1 MQRFGIKLRHYNKQS
16 CRRQSH
22 KIIIGYEESYF
33 HIKIIIGYEESYF
46 HINYRS
52 LYYGRSQLMHKGRS
66 RKSQLCNAPGGDR
79 QFQRHLTSN
88 SVDVVYTQSTGSP
101 RVEIYAPDNEIDRIT
116 VETRN
121 GILRVGIK
129 GDNNHKVWGSAKREV
144 RVSAPA
150 VNSLEASSSGDIILK
165 NGMTSNGNITISVS
179 SSGDVIGDNISCTGN
194 IDLSASSSGDI
205 KAGNMK
211 CRNLTAAASSSGNVK
226 IGTLSCDNFTAHAGS
241 SGDVV
246 VRMLTA
252 QNVKA
257 HANSSGDVKLSG
269 TCVNAELNAS
279 SSGDI
284 NASGLKAKNIS
295 KSESSSGSVVYGN

>member
-1 MQRFGIKLRHYNKQS
+1 MKKVIFTVITGVCIMAGVSSCTRVVAASRNYVTRQVETGSFNGIS
-16 CRRQSH
+16 
-22 KIIIGYEESYF
+22 
-33 HIKIIIGYEESYF
+33 
-46 HINYRS
+46 
-52 LYYGRSQLMHKGRS
+52 
-66 RKSQLCNAPGGDR
+66 
-79 QFQRHLTSN
+79 TSN

-101 RVEIYAPDNEIDRIT
+101 HVEIYAPDNEIDRIT

-211 CRNLTAAASSSGNVK
+211 CRNLTAAASSSGDVK

-279 SSGDI
+279 SSGGI

>member
-1 MQRFGIKLRHYNKQS
+1 MAGASSCTRVVAASRNYVTRQVETGSFNGIS
-16 CRRQSH
+16 
-22 KIIIGYEESYF
+22 
-33 HIKIIIGYEESYF
+33 
-46 HINYRS
+46 
-52 LYYGRSQLMHKGRS
+52 
-66 RKSQLCNAPGGDR
+66 
-79 QFQRHLTSN
+79 TSN

-116 VETRN
+116 VETRD

-165 NGMTSNGNITISVS
+165 NSLTSNGNITISVS

-211 CRNLTAAASSSGNVK
+211 CRNLTASASSSGDVK
-226 IGTLSCDNFTAHAGS
+226 IGTLSCDNFTAYAGS

-257 HANSSGDVKLSG
+257 NAQQQWRRETLGNMCQCRAECQQQRLHQCLGPEGKKHQQEREQLGLCSLRQLTVYLDKTNHGAVSGKWDTPWFVFLFQR
-269 TCVNAELNAS
+269 L
-279 SSGDI
+279 
-284 NASGLKAKNIS
+284 LRRFRL
-295 KSESSSGSVVYGN
+295 